1 MKEYVIE
8 YQTEP
13 EAIEEFHR
21 ASVKLL
27 GDLIV
32 LGCILYLFH

>member
-1 MKEYVIE
+1 MKNYVIE

-13 EAIEEFHR
+13 EAISEFHR
-21 ASVKLL
+21 TSFKML
-27 GDLIV
+27 GVLIA

>member
-1 MKEYVIE
+1 MKNYVVE

-13 EAIEEFHR
+13 EAIEEMHR
-21 ASVKLL
+21 TSVKFAS
-27 GDLIV
+27 GLIV